1 MKSERYSFH
10 SSLSLPLSRLR
21 TRVLIRQSL
30 REIQADPFVCAVVE
44 NTCYCIDNENYEEL
58 KLDCLSHLMIEP
70 LKKLRHEP
78 TSVQEVQLKIVAIRF
93 QRQYQGPDVDWES
106 PLNTQ
111 NDLLEQ
117 VHHNEI
123 SALAESLSRADLA
136 LYRQLD
142 IDAIPRK
149 SDQKTWKSPILHD
162 INTRWNCL
170 SILVEECMAARAGID

>member
-1 MKSERYSFH
+1 MNSERYGFH
-10 SSLSLPLSRLR
+10 SPLSLLSGLR

-30 REIQADPFVCAVVE
+30 REIQAKPFVRVVVE
-44 NTCYCIDNENYEEL
+44 NTYYCIDKVKYEEL

-93 QRQYQGPDVDWES
+93 QSQYQGPNADWGS

-117 VHHNEI
+117 VYQTEI
-123 SALAESLSRADLA
+123 PALAECLSRADLA

-149 SDQKTWKSPILHD
+149 GDQKKPENPIS
-162 INTRWNCL
+162 T
-170 SILVEECMAARAGID
+170 